1 MLSRRVQL
9 IVASS
14 FAFFAEKE
22 EEKEEEERGEEE
34 DFRYFCAAMR
44 LPCAAV
50 IASFYVITCLI
61 TSN

>member
-14 FAFFAEKE
+14 FAFFAEK
-22 EEKEEEERGEEE
+22 EEERGEEE